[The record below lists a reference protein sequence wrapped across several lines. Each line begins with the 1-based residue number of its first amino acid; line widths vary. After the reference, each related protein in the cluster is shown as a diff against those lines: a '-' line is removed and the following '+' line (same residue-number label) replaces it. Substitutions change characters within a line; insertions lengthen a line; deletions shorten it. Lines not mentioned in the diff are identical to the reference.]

1 MEEVRQTA
9 EQSVERA
16 QLVSEMAS
24 KTLKLAENGLD
35 AVKKTED
42 GMLGLKDQVRLIAET
57 ILNLSEQTLQI
68 GEIIA
73 TVNDIADQSNLLA
86 LNAAMEAAR
95 AGEAGRGF
103 AVVAGEVRNLAEQ
116 SRQATAQV
124 GSILSEIQKAANTA
138 VMVTEKGTKSA
149 ESGVELAQSTGDS
162 IRVIR
167 EHTQQAVAA
176 AEQIAASA
184 RQQLAGMDQIT
195 RAMENINLGA
205 TQTQKG
211 MQQVDQ
217 AAQNLNDLARQ
228 LTSIVQQYKIG

>member
-1 MEEVRQTA
+1 
-9 EQSVERA
+9 
-16 QLVSEMAS
+16 
-24 KTLKLAENGLD
+24 
-35 AVKKTED
+35 
-42 GMLGLKDQVRLIAET
+42 
-57 ILNLSEQTLQI
+57 LQI

-73 TVNDIADQSNLLA
+73 SVNDIADQSNLLA

-124 GSILSEIQKAANTA
+124 SSILSEIQKTANTA

-176 AEQIAASA
+176 SEQITASA

-195 RAMENINLGA
+195 RAMQNINLGA

-211 MQQVDQ
+211 MEQVDQ

-228 LTSIVQQYKIG
+228 LTSIVQQYKTR